1 MLYISLFR
9 LAREWIHCGANES
22 HRTEDCIHREKQNK
36 EAKRAKQQPLIKKVG
51 LIEIYSHFESPETQS
66 GYNGIAML
74 KVRPGIDTCHCFVY
88 NFSTANRFKS
98 DWKLIEFS

>member
-1 MLYISLFR
+1 MDSLWCKRIASDSR
-9 LAREWIHCGANES
+9 LHTSGKTEQES
-22 HRTEDCIHREKQNK
+22 KESKQ
-36 EAKRAKQQPLIKKVG
+36 RAKQQPLIKKVG